1 MEESTIY
8 QMIFERGKKVGHT
21 SGVVEGRVE
30 GLAEGRIEGRMDGRV
45 LVFRQLLLRQGTKK
59 FGAPTAAVIA
69 TLDSIRERE
78 RLEDLA
84 DHLLD
89 VSTWD
94 ELLTD
99 S

>member
-8 QMIFERGKKVGHT
+8 QMILERGKKIGHT
-21 SGVVEGRVE
+21 SGVVEGR
-30 GLAEGRIEGRMDGRV
+30 MDGRV
-45 LVFRQLLLRQGTKK
+45 LAVRQLLLRQGTKK

-69 TLDSIRERE
+69 TLDSIHERE
-78 RLEDLA
+78 RPEDLVER
-84 DHLLD
+84 LLD